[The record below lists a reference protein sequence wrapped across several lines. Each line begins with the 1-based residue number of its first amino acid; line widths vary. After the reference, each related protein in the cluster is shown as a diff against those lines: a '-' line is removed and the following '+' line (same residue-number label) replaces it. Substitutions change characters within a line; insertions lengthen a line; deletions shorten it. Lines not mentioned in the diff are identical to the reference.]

1 MTGNIPV
8 AEPARRETVL
18 ACPQCDLVQ
27 YAVPLPRHAEL
38 RCARCSALLY
48 RSGGRLDLLLA
59 LAVAD
64 ALLFCVANLFPI
76 VSAQIESA
84 HTTATLAG
92 TALALY
98 RRGRPLVSMLVAM
111 TAILLPALQRAVL
124 LYLLLPLHFGSVPGG
139 VTAGFRLLHAARSWS
154 MVEVFL
160 LGALVTFVKLAE
172 YATIIPGV
180 ALWALGGSVVLS
192 AALWASLSDRAFWLR
207 VESARL
213 SSAADHER
221 WQVGGMTS

>member
-1 MTGNIPV
+1 M
-8 AEPARRETVL
+8 
-18 ACPQCDLVQ
+18 
-27 YAVPLPRHAEL
+27 
-38 RCARCSALLY
+38 
-48 RSGGRLDLLLA
+48 
-59 LAVAD
+59 AD

-76 VSAQIESA
+76 VSAQIESS

-98 RRGRPLVSMLVAM
+98 RQGRPLVAVLVGA

-124 LYLLLPLHFGSVPGG
+124 LYLLLPLHFGAVPGG
-139 VTAGFRLLHAARSWS
+139 VTAGFRLLHAARSWG

-180 ALWALGGSVVLS
+180 ALWALGGSVALS

-207 VESARL
+207 VESAHW
-213 SSAADHER
+213 SPEVGHEHDR
-221 WQVGGMTS
+221 ASGMAS

>member
-1 MTGNIPV
+1 MTGNTPG
-8 AEPARRETVL
+8 AEPVRRETVL

-27 YAVPLPRHAEL
+27 YAVPLPRHADL
-38 RCARCSALLY
+38 RCARCSAVLY
-48 RSGGRLDLLLA
+48 RSGSRLDLLLA

-76 VSAQIESA
+76 VSAQIESS

-98 RRGRPLVSMLVAM
+98 RQGRPLVAVLVGA
-111 TAILLPALQRAVL
+111 TAILLPVLQRAVL
-124 LYLLLPLHFGSVPGG
+124 LYLLLPLRFGAVPGG
-139 VTAGFRLLHAARSWS
+139 VTTGFRLLHAARSWG

-180 ALWALGGSVVLS
+180 ALWALGGSVALS

-213 SSAADHER
+213 SPEASHEDSHA
-221 WQVGGMTS
+221 GGMAS